1 MGKITRGVNMEL
13 NDLTDVWR
21 CSDER
26 PPDENTVMIR
36 RIGKR
41 EEVGKVFEGS
51 EEDKK
56 REKLSDFIA
65 F

>member
-1 MGKITRGVNMEL
+1 MEL